1 MGWTETFGTGKC
13 CILWWLSCVAGVD
26 RGGEGNGG
34 KKREGMG
41 ERRKGLPLP
50 FPFRAF
56 LPSPPLPSLFLH
68 LPRRVYGD
76 MLPVQAMKKYDIV
89 VRDFWIRS
97 LSEQSFWLKHVQFKH
112 FLGSTGKVSSLISQ
126 IFLHK
131 HMDPG
136 ERKLTVLRVRC
147 LVYIVLV
154 GNTSP

>member
-26 RGGEGNGG
+26 RGKEGNGG

-41 ERRKGLPLP
+41 DCLFL
-50 FPFRAF
+50 FPFSRIS
-56 LPSPPLPSLFLH
+56 PSPPLFLH

-76 MLPVQAMKKYDIV
+76 VLSIQAMKKCNIV
-89 VRDFWIRS
+89 MRDFWNRS
-97 LSEQSFWLKHVQFKH
+97 LSRTE
-112 FLGSTGKVSSLISQ
+112 FLTWECSIQTFFVGSTGKVSCLISQ

-136 ERKLTVLRVRC
+136 ERKLTVLRVRS

-154 GNTSP
+154 DSISP